1 MYKLVMKSKYL
12 DNSNVRFSL
21 SLIFRVI
28 KEQGLLVIFDHKDP
42 QRRSLSL
49 QNFVLQECTQG

>member
-1 MYKLVMKSKYL
+1 MKSKYI

-21 SLIFRVI
+21 SLKFRVI